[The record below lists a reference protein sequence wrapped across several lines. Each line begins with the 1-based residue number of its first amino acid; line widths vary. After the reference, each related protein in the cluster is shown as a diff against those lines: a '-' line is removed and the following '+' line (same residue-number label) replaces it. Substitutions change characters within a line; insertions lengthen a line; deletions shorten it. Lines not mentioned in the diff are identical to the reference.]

1 MGKTA
6 FSALVVWFRAFCW
19 AAPPTGEYSVDVNV
33 SSSYWE
39 MDTANLGPQAVQR
52 LKAVIGGK
60 KDELEAPTKRGSL
73 QAGVTLL
80 NPGDYKARLVQD
92 VHKTG
97 YESSQA
103 YAFLFPDKKTRKFAV
118 VGLSE

>member
-6 FSALVVWFRAFCW
+6 FSALVVWFRALCW

-33 SSSYWE
+33 SSSHWE

-60 KDELEAPTKRGSL
+60 
-73 QAGVTLL
+73 
-80 NPGDYKARLVQD
+80 
-92 VHKTG
+92 
-97 YESSQA
+97 
-103 YAFLFPDKKTRKFAV
+103 
-118 VGLSE
+118 